1 MACRVTVVSRGA
13 ANLAVAAAVIAAAGH
28 TVTTHTQA
36 ALAADEFARLV
47 AAADLVIGAVLEP
60 GRLSPT
66 LITRAHLRAMRPG
79 SAFVDVGID
88 QGGIAE
94 TSRMT
99 TLSAPT
105 YVEEGIVHYA
115 VPNLPALV
123 ARTATVAL
131 ANALLPFVQRI
142 AGRGVVDALEDDAT
156 LAAGM
161 MVWDGA
167 IADARLAADAGLA
180 AVVAPWRR

>member
-1 MACRVTVVSRGA
+1 M
-13 ANLAVAAAVIAAAGH
+13 IAEIASAGH
-28 TVTTHTQA
+28 AVSTHTQA
-36 ALAADEFARLV
+36 ALGADGFARRV
-47 AAADLVIGAVLEP
+47 ADSDLVIGAVLEP

-105 YVEEGIVHYA
+105 YVEERIVHYA

-123 ARTATVAL
+123 ARTATAAL

-142 AGRGVVDALEDDAT
+142 AGRGVVDALEDDTA

-161 MVWDGA
+161 MVWDGVV
-167 IADARLAADAGLA
+167 ADARLAADAGLSSVA
-180 AVVAPWRR
+180 APWRR